1 MLHGLR
7 TVADERR
14 RRASLYRTTIDRSAG
29 AVYLAD
35 PAMTIDFT
43 CQKCEASFEL
53 DSQDLIDGTE
63 KLVCPHCDAKAP
75 SNLAEDFIAALVEMR
90 AQVAALSKKFGV
102 NMAIETEE
110 LEEEA
115 DEDEDEDEET
125 DEDSEEEDADEDEDE
140 DGDEDEDYDEDED
153 ADEDEP

>member
-1 MLHGLR
+1 M
-7 TVADERR
+7 
-14 RRASLYRTTIDRSAG
+14 
-29 AVYLAD
+29 YLAD

-75 SNLAEDFIAALVEMR
+75 SNLAEDFVAALVEMR

-110 LEEEA
+110 LEDEA
-115 DEDEDEDEET
+115 DEDEDEDEEV
-125 DEDSEEEDADEDEDE
+125 DEDSDEEE
-140 DGDEDEDYDEDED
+140 DGDEDEDEDDDEDADDED

>member
-1 MLHGLR
+1 M
-7 TVADERR
+7 
-14 RRASLYRTTIDRSAG
+14 IDRSAG
-29 AVYLAD
+29 AVYLAH

-75 SNLAEDFIAALVEMR
+75 SNLSEDFVAALVEMR

-110 LEEEA
+110 LEDEA
-115 DEDEDEDEET
+115 DEDEDEET
-125 DEDSEEEDADEDEDE
+125 DEDTDEEEDGDEDED
-140 DGDEDEDYDEDED
+140 DDEDEDYDEDED
-153 ADEDEP
+153 TDEDEP